1 MRTKGVP
8 CAPKKPGRSP
18 QRAHVPLVL
27 AALAV
32 SAVLAACASGGGS
45 SGGPRRSTNL
55 ITTDELADYTTFTVH
70 DAIRRLRPRW
80 LVSRGGGSPTVVM
93 DGARMGGIEALRSLS
108 VSDVDSLRFLSAAD
122 ATMRFGTNFPDGA
135 IEVTSRTN

>member
-1 MRTKGVP
+1 MRTEQPGQVP
-8 CAPKKPGRSP
+8 K
-18 QRAHVPLVL
+18 RARVPLVL

-32 SAVLAACASGGGS
+32 SAVLAACASGGGGS
-45 SGGPRRSTNL
+45 SGPRRNANL
-55 ITTDELADYTTFTVH
+55 ITAEELAEYTTFTVH
-70 DAIRRLRPRW
+70 DVIRRLRPRW

-93 DGARMGGIEALRSLS
+93 DGARMGGVQSLQSIS

-135 IEVTSRTN
+135 IEVTSRAR